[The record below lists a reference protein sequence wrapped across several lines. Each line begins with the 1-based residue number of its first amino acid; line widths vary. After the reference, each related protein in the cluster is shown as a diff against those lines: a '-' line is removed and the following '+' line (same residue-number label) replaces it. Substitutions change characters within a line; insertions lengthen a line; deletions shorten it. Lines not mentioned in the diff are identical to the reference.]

1 MTLYDKNIIDIF
13 KINGKSVVVKY
24 DEYKSDKYELFFEG
38 EINKNLPY
46 LYYYNFNGGYI
57 FGHYIQYKNSFKNL
71 AELNIEKKIFEFIIR
86 KTTNIK

>member
-38 EINKNLPY
+38 EINKNL
-46 LYYYNFNGGYI
+46 
-57 FGHYIQYKNSFKNL
+57 
-71 AELNIEKKIFEFIIR
+71 
-86 KTTNIK
+86 